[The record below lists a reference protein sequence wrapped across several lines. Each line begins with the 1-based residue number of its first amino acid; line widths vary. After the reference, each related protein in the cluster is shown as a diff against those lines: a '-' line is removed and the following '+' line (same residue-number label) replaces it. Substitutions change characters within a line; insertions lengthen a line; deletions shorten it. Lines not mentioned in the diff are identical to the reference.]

1 MEGGEMK
8 ITELLLAELDRDGW
22 YPQDSGTPA
31 GTECTTGPARP
42 RTTPHGSSLSFTRE
56 GPVRLHRS
64 AVRARRGGLDAQDVG
79 HTRQVRLCL

>member
-1 MEGGEMK
+1 MMEGGEMK

-42 RTTPHGSSLSFTRE
+42 RTVP
-56 GPVRLHRS
+56 
-64 AVRARRGGLDAQDVG
+64 A
-79 HTRQVRLCL
+79 